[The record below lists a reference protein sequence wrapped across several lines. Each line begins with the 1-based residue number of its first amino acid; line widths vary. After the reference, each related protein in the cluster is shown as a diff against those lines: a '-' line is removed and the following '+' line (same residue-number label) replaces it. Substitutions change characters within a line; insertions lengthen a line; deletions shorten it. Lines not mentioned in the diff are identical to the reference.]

1 MTEEQR
7 IEILNNAKD
16 FFRSEILTSHIEGAC
31 KRASKLSEYN
41 VNPFLFKYL
50 ANFLTGN
57 DNAESIAKALVLPRI
72 LGSSINTSFGMKV
85 QKLIGQLFQ
94 GLGSTTSG
102 IDIEFIDESM
112 VEENI
117 VN

>member
-1 MTEEQR
+1 
-7 IEILNNAKD
+7 
-16 FFRSEILTSHIEGAC
+16 
-31 KRASKLSEYN
+31 
-41 VNPFLFKYL
+41 
-50 ANFLTGN
+50 
-57 DNAESIAKALVLPRI
+57 
-72 LGSSINTSFGMKV
+72 MKV